1 MKSKIVGNFLLS
13 GSIVIVSVVGL
24 FTVQT
29 NATVGPNINLSKMTG
44 YQGETTIAIDPSNP
58 NRMFASS
65 NISTVGL
72 FAAYSTDGGTTW
84 QYTDPTD
91 KTIAD
96 GDAGDPL
103 TAACCDPIAV
113 FDRFGNLYL
122 TYLTN
127 SPVNVVVGVSTN
139 GGASF
144 TGLTLAGGSPI
155 IGTFPLDKTE
165 PGQMHRRYDNS
176 EGTKE
181 RSEED
186 ILNTGGDQ
194 PTVAVGPSDV
204 AGQDAIWVVWNSG
217 SAIRAIG
224 TRSTGLGAITPF
236 SGTGTVVPTGG
247 QFGDIEVG
255 PTGQVMVT
263 DQSSVSSGPSNIR
276 ISVDP
281 DGLGPLLF
289 EPPVFVTTTKKNYP
303 WINTND
309 VFGAAVTVGTTN
321 VGTFDAITPQ
331 NSRTVDAETDLSW
344 DRSGGF
350 YNGRVYLAYTE
361 EVTNESN
368 NTDVMVRF
376 SDNNGATWSAP
387 VKVNDDATTR
397 AQFFQRVEVDQT
409 TGTVALAWYD
419 CRNDAA
425 GTDAVANTE
434 AEVYGATSFSG
445 GTAFNVNEKISAGSS
460 RAASFAN
467 GNEYGDYNGLA
478 FRNNKYFYI
487 WADNSNSTA
496 DNANGTRSA
505 PDIYTAKVTLTPTAA
520 GVSLSGRVLT
530 SNGSGLRNAVISL
543 TDTTGVSRTVTTSAF
558 GYYRFDDVAVGGTYV
573 VSVASKRFTFVP
585 RTLIVVDELS
595 DLDFVA
601 Q

>member
-1 MKSKIVGNFLLS
+1 MKRKISLTTIFAVAA
-13 GSIVIVSVVGL
+13 VIIMITGMFVPHA
-24 FTVQT
+24 
-29 NATVGPNINLSKMTG
+29 NATVGPNINLSKLTG
-44 YQGETTIAIDPSNP
+44 YQGGATIAIDPSNP

-65 NISTVGL
+65 NISTAGL

-103 TAACCDPIAV
+103 TTACCDPIAA

-127 SPVNVVVGVSTN
+127 SPVNVVVGVSTT

-144 TGLTLAGGSPI
+144 SGLTLAGGNPI
-155 IGTFPLDKTE
+155 IGTFPLDRAE
-165 PGQMHRRYDNS
+165 PGQRNRRYDNS

-181 RSEED
+181 ESEED

-224 TRSTGLGAITPF
+224 TRSTGLGVITPF
-236 SGTGTVVPTGG
+236 SGTGNTVPTGG

-263 DQSSVSSGPSNIR
+263 DQSSVGNGPSTIKV
-276 ISVDP
+276 SVDP
-281 DGLGPLLF
+281 DGLGPMLF
-289 EPPVFVTTTKKNYP
+289 EPPVFVSTTKKDFP
-303 WINTND
+303 WMSAD
-309 VFGAAVTVGTTN
+309 AFGAAVTVGNTN
-321 VGTFDAITPQ
+321 VGTFDYITPQ
-331 NSRTVDAETDLSW
+331 NQRSIDAETDLSW

-350 YNGRVYLAYTE
+350 YNGRVYLTYTE
-361 EVTNESN
+361 ETVNENNDTN
-368 NTDVMVRF
+368 VMVRF

-397 AQFFQRVEVDQT
+397 AQFFQRIEVDQT

-419 CRNDAA
+419 CRNDAT
-425 GTDAVANTE
+425 GTDGVANTE
-434 AEVYGATSFSG
+434 TEVYGTTSFSG
-445 GTAFNVNEKISAGSS
+445 GTAFNTNVKISSGSS
-460 RAASFAN
+460 RAASFGN

-487 WADNSNSTA
+487 WADNSNSTG
-496 DNANGTRSA
+496 DNANGTRSS
-505 PDIYTAKVTLTPTAA
+505 PDLYTAKVTLTPTAA
-520 GVSLSGRVLT
+520 GVSLSGRILT
-530 SNGSGLRNAVISL
+530 SNGSGLRNAIISL
-543 TDTTGVSRTVTTSAF
+543 TDSQGTSRNITTGAF
-558 GYYRFDDVAVGGTYV
+558 GYYRFDEVAVGETYV
-573 VSVASKRFTFVP
+573 ISVASKRFSFASRIVN
-585 RTLIVVDELS
+585 VVDELN